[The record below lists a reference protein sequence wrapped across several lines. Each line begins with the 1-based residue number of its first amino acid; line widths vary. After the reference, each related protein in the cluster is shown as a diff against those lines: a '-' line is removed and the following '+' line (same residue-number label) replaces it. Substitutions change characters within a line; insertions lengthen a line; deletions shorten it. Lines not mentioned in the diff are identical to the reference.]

1 MFVHPDY
8 HYGIYGIP
16 FSDIAIVELENSV
29 EMSDSIK
36 PACIADY
43 KNVEI
48 DTNKG
53 SVVTSG
59 WGSTVECDKNCNSSI
74 ILQGT
79 EMFLISRKICN
90 KHATEHLG
98 EELEDELVT
107 DVMISANHHSRVCRG
122 DSGVISAT
130 YIFVL
135 IKWVAIVDY
144 FHVAQFQIST
154 LYLLVL
160 NKVVKNNYISV
171 E

>member
-59 WGSTVECDKNCNSSI
+59 WGSTVECVTNCNSSI

-98 EELEDELVT
+98 EELEDDLVT
-107 DVMISANHHSRVCRG
+107 DVMICANDHSRVCRG
-122 DSGVISAT
+122 DSGGSYFCYL
-130 YIFVL
+130 YIC
-135 IKWVAIVDY
+135 
-144 FHVAQFQIST
+144 H
-154 LYLLVL
+154 
-160 NKVVKNNYISV
+160 NKAGSGR
-171 E
+171 